1 MLDEALVH
9 SSSSVRIS
17 AFSVLCHQ
25 KKKGEAPSSHEMT
38 KIGHFI
44 GENLTVDS
52 PSFRQEFL
60 SDFTSLTIRC
70 RNFCVANLKKNVA
83 VVEAIVRHLDDLTKK
98 LINNLFPGANYQR
111 LITALEFLRIICL
124 CFHNYEPGS
133 WSTNK
138 SGSKVQK
145 LNQFCNCVLWTFL
158 TSYTIFP
165 KDLVRTSLIDIFS
178 W

>member
-25 KKKGEAPSSHEMT
+25 KKKGEAPSSDEMT

-83 VVEAIVRHLDDLTKK
+83 VVEAIVQHLDDLTKK
-98 LINNLFPGANYQR
+98 LINNLFQLLFFFLLFFNNINNR
-111 LITALEFLRIICL
+111 THVLIYFFLSLYFSDSDSVI
-124 CFHNYEPGS
+124 
-133 WSTNK
+133 
-138 SGSKVQK
+138 
-145 LNQFCNCVLWTFL
+145 
-158 TSYTIFP
+158 
-165 KDLVRTSLIDIFS
+165 DL
-178 W
+178 